1 MPLTGPALPTRHAS
15 IRAEPDTPAAGWLR
29 PNLNAAGS
37 RRLRQLLLRAV
48 AVLIVV
54 NLGAQTP
61 KPRADQWLAGTYE
74 YPVAAGGKVGTTAG
88 FEAVD
93 TDAIAGRLKV
103 YWNSGAANRSGAV
116 TLFASADTAGHW
128 PARDWRQYP
137 MSFRA
142 GRWEA
147 SAPVESVD
155 IPMIFFL
162 RVGEGAATRL
172 SAMRICVPR
181 AAGLEEPSRI
191 FWPYLEGFEDGL
203 ASWHAFGAAAGAPPL
218 EIDPLA
224 KQGKASLRVTV
235 PGAGRS
241 VGVGTTRVRGWQIVE
256 RSATGLRLWMRTRSG
271 AGRVRFTLFA
281 NAGGPLE
288 VAMAYDREVTLSDRW
303 QKVDLA
309 FSRFGKGPLAEVDLL
324 ALEFAADGARE
335 FLVDELQL
343 LGPWKLEVE

>member
-1 MPLTGPALPTRHAS
+1 MTTTRCPQLRWLAVVAL
-15 IRAEPDTPAAGWLR
+15 
-29 PNLNAAGS
+29 
-37 RRLRQLLLRAV
+37 
-48 AVLIVV
+48 
-54 NLGAQTP
+54 LGVHPGIPSSSLSAQTP
-61 KPRADQWLAGTYE
+61 KLRADHWLAGTYE
-74 YPVAAGGKVGTTAG
+74 YPATAGGKVGTTAG
-88 FEAVD
+88 FEAIE

-103 YWNSGAANRSGAV
+103 YWNSGAATVSGSV

-128 PARDWRQYP
+128 PARDWRPYP

-147 SAPVESVD
+147 SVPVESVD
-155 IPMIFFL
+155 IPMIFFV
-162 RVGEGAATRL
+162 RVGEGTGARL
-172 SAMRICVPR
+172 SAMRSCVPR

-203 ASWHAFGAAAGAPPL
+203 TSWRSFGAAAGTPPGAL
-218 EIDPLA
+218 PLAIDPLA
-224 KQGKASLRVTV
+224 KQGKASLRMTV
-235 PGAGRS
+235 PGAGQS
-241 VGVGTTRVRGWQIVE
+241 VGVATTRVRGWQIVE

-271 AGRVRFTLFA
+271 SGRVRFTMFA

-309 FSRFGKGPLAEVDLL
+309 FGRFGKGPLAEVDLL
-324 ALEFAADGARE
+324 ALEFFADGARE

>member
-1 MPLTGPALPTRHAS
+1 MKTTSCG
-15 IRAEPDTPAAGWLR
+15 
-29 PNLNAAGS
+29 
-37 RRLRQLLLRAV
+37 RLRAWAVVALLGFLSGNFLISLRAQ
-48 AVLIVV
+48 I
-54 NLGAQTP
+54 P
-61 KPRADQWLAGTYE
+61 KPRADQWLSGAYE
-74 YPVAAGGKVGTTAG
+74 YPVAAGGKVGSTTG
-88 FEAVD
+88 FEAIE
-93 TDAIAGRLKV
+93 TDAVAGRLKV
-103 YWNSGAANRSGAV
+103 YWNSGAATGSGGV
-116 TLFASADTAGHW
+116 TLFASAETAGHW

-137 MSFRA
+137 MSLRA

-147 SAPVESVD
+147 SVPVESVD

-162 RVGEGAATRL
+162 RVGEGAGARL
-172 SAMRICVPR
+172 SAMRSCVPR

-191 FWPYLEGFEDGL
+191 FWPYLEGFEDGST
-203 ASWHAFGAAAGAPPL
+203 SWRSFGASVGAVPF

-241 VGVGTTRVRGWQIVE
+241 VGVATTRVRGWQIVE

-288 VAMAYDREVTLSDRW
+288 VVMAYDREVTLSDRW

-309 FSRFGKGPLAEVDLL
+309 FGRFGKGPLAEVDLL
-324 ALEFAADGARE
+324 ALEFSADGARE

>member
-1 MPLTGPALPTRHAS
+1 MKTTGC
-15 IRAEPDTPAAGWLR
+15 
-29 PNLNAAGS
+29 
-37 RRLRQLLLRAV
+37 RRLRWLAVVVLLG
-48 AVLIVV
+48 VLPR
-54 NLGAQTP
+54 NLPVTLSAQTP
-61 KPRADQWLAGTYE
+61 KPRADHWLAGTYQ
-74 YPVAAGGKVGTTAG
+74 YPAVAGGKVGSTAG
-88 FEAVD
+88 FELIE

-103 YWNSGAANRSGAV
+103 YWNSGAAAGSGNV

-128 PARDWRQYP
+128 PARDWRPYP

-147 SAPVESVD
+147 SVPVESVD

-162 RVGEGAATRL
+162 RVGDGVGAGARL
-172 SAMRICVPR
+172 SAMRTCVPR

-203 ASWHAFGAAAGAPPL
+203 MSWRSFGASSGVGPL

-235 PGAGRS
+235 PGAGQS
-241 VGVGTTRVRGWQIVE
+241 VGVATTRVRGWQIVE

-288 VAMAYDREVTLSDRW
+288 VVMAYDREVTLSDRW

-309 FSRFGKGPLAEVDLL
+309 FGRFGKGPLAEVDLL
-324 ALEFAADGARE
+324 ALEFSADGARE
-335 FLVDELQL
+335 FLMDELQL

>member
-1 MPLTGPALPTRHAS
+1 MGFSMKTTGY
-15 IRAEPDTPAAGWLR
+15 
-29 PNLNAAGS
+29 
-37 RRLRQLLLRAV
+37 RRLRCLLVV
-48 AVLIVV
+48 AL
-54 NLGAQTP
+54 LGFLPVTLTAQTP

-74 YPVAAGGKVGTTAG
+74 YPAAGGEVGSTAG
-88 FEAVD
+88 FEAIE

-103 YWNSGAANRSGAV
+103 YWNSGAATGSGTV

-128 PARDWRQYP
+128 PARDWRAYP

-147 SAPVESVD
+147 SVPVESVD

-162 RVGEGAATRL
+162 RVGDGAGARL
-172 SAMRICVPR
+172 SAMRSCVPR

-203 ASWHAFGAAAGAPPL
+203 AGWRAFGATTGALPF

-241 VGVGTTRVRGWQIVE
+241 VGVATTRVRGWQIVE

-288 VAMAYDREVTLSDRW
+288 VAMTYDREVTLSDRW

-309 FSRFGKGPLAEVDLL
+309 FGRFGKGPLAEVDLL
-324 ALEFAADGARE
+324 ALEFAADDARE